1 MILKSQLVTTLSS
14 TITDTVVSLVEFGF
28 SAAVVQGADQVIIS
42 VTANA
47 LRLTYDSPAA
57 NGDMH
62 PPTTSTGLKL
72 PTSNY
77 PLYVL
82 EGRTNAQNLRMCRDS
97 SGSATVTIT
106 IESN

>member
-1 MILKSQLVTTLSS
+1 VILQSQLVTTRSG
-14 TITDTVVSLVEFGF
+14 TITDTAVSLVDFGF

-47 LRLTYDSPAA
+47 LRLTYDSPAD
-57 NGDMH
+57 NGDMN

-72 PTSNY
+72 PTNNY

-82 EGRTNAQNLRMCRDS
+82 EGRTNATNLRMCRDGS
-97 SGSATVTIT
+97 SSATVTIA